1 MATPTEKIKF
11 RDQAQARALVSMV
24 PVVGEKRIDSTHYV
38 EGVAA
43 RFEPYVLWEDE
54 DGPVYERFEPRCFDS
69 ADMSDVI
76 MQFDHQGRVF
86 ARTSNGTLL
95 IFVDDQGLRMCADLS
110 RTEGS
115 RQLYDDIKAGMI
127 TKMSWRFTPGDY
139 DYDPETR
146 TICHHTIKK
155 VWDVSAVSIPANDN
169 TEISARSF
177 GNGLIA
183 EAARREAELDERR
196 RRLQLRI
203 KLMREVTK

>member
-1 MATPTEKIKF
+1 
-11 RDQAQARALVSMV
+11 
-24 PVVGEKRIDSTHYV
+24 
-38 EGVAA
+38 
-43 RFEPYVLWEDE
+43 
-54 DGPVYERFEPRCFDS
+54 
-69 ADMSDVI
+69 
-76 MQFDHQGRVF
+76 
-86 ARTSNGTLL
+86 
-95 IFVDDQGLRMCADLS
+95 MCADLS
-110 RTEGS
+110 RTEGG

-127 TKMSWRFTPGDY
+127 TKMSWCFTPGDY

-196 RRLQLRI
+196 RRLQLKI
-203 KLMREVTK
+203 KLMKEV